1 MKDDDEHHN
10 EIDDF
15 DPHAERKSVEL
26 GAIGAQKFVTR
37 GEEINLKYLDP
48 SLNETIAAVGWDFK
62 QFDRDPPDMDVSVF
76 LLNRHEKTREDTD
89 FIFYNNLTGCDGAV
103 RHMGD
108 SRTGAGDGDDETI
121 FIDLNALPFDVLKIV
136 FVVSIYDLDLTDNS
150 FDQVKNVYFR
160 LVNKDTNHELFRFN
174 LDENLEAGKTSL
186 LVGEMERVGSEWVF
200 RAIGDTAEGGLS
212 AVANE
217 YGIIVAQMIVPT

>member
-1 MKDDDEHHN
+1 M
-10 EIDDF
+10 
-15 DPHAERKSVEL
+15 
-26 GAIGAQKFVTR
+26 
-37 GEEINLKYLDP
+37 KYLDP

-186 LVGEMERVGSEWVF
+186 LVGEMERVGSERVF

>member
-76 LLNRHEKTREDTD
+76 LLNRHEKP
-89 FIFYNNLTGCDGAV
+89 V
-103 RHMGD
+103 RIQ
-108 SRTGAGDGDDETI
+108 T
-121 FIDLNALPFDVLKIV
+121 
-136 FVVSIYDLDLTDNS
+136 
-150 FDQVKNVYFR
+150 
-160 LVNKDTNHELFRFN
+160 LF
-174 LDENLEAGKTSL
+174 L
-186 LVGEMERVGSEWVF
+186 
-200 RAIGDTAEGGLS
+200 
-212 AVANE
+212 
-217 YGIIVAQMIVPT
+217 Q